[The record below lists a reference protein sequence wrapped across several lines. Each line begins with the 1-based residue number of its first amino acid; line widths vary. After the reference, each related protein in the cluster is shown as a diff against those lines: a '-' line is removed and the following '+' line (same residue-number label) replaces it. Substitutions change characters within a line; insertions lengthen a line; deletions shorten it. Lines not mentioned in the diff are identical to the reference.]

1 MAMEISLFTLRELP
15 AAQFGLPFL
24 LIFALVYGALTSAG
38 TFKENRAVNV
48 LISLVISFF
57 AITYEPLI
65 TGIWDNMP
73 LLVGLLFVVF
83 IAVIVKRA
91 ISGVKFGKKKEAG
104 SPSPEKFLAFIV
116 ISIVALLI
124 IGGFREPVR
133 KALDM
138 EQDAANSL
146 FFIIG
151 IIFFII
157 LVWAALKY
165 WSEASRAATEK
176 RVARAIME
184 EAAKKAAAQKQQQQE
199 N

>member
-1 MAMEISLFTLRELP
+1 MAMEISIFTLRELP

-73 LLVGLLFVVF
+73 LLIGLLFVVF
-83 IAVIVKRA
+83 AAVIVKRA
-91 ISGVKFGKKKEAG
+91 IAKVKVPGEKKG
-104 SPSPEKFLAFIV
+104 PPSPEKFLAFII
-116 ISIVALLI
+116 ISIVILLA

-138 EQDAANSL
+138 EQEAANSL

-151 IIFFII
+151 LVFFII
-157 LVWAALKY
+157 LIWAVIKY
-165 WSEASRAATEK
+165 WSEQSRAAA
-176 RVARAIME
+176 VARAYAE
-184 EAAKKAAAQKQQQQE
+184 EMAKKQAAQKQQQQG
-199 N
+199 